1 MQHNLVVLD
10 LVVCIAALISD
21 NVTQITD
28 VSNLR
33 GGTTMGLA
41 VRVKVGASS
50 LASLDKVT

>member
-1 MQHNLVVLD
+1 LVVLE

-21 NVTQITD
+21 NVSHITD

-33 GGTTMGLA
+33 CGTSMGLA
-41 VRVKVGASS
+41 VRVKVGAGS